1 MRRKVESL
9 LKNMNS
15 QIQNININTSDKLTR
30 FSEIVEYFKSK
41 KNTVKISRSEKYL
54 KYEQIVKDKEEIKP

>member
-1 MRRKVESL
+1 
-9 LKNMNS
+9 MNS